1 MKKRSN
7 NDDVTNYN
15 SNLKITTTIGNDAQN
30 ETYIFIFLKPKTKF
44 KRFGWTAKTCEN
56 VILYVTRF
64 IAIQLANI
72 DTKAKHAIYYC
83 STSESLSLLLE
94 E

>member
-30 ETYIFIFLKPKTKF
+30 ETYISIFLKPKTKF
-44 KRFGWTAKTCEN
+44 KRFG
-56 VILYVTRF
+56 
-64 IAIQLANI
+64 
-72 DTKAKHAIYYC
+72 
-83 STSESLSLLLE
+83 
-94 E
+94 